1 MARREVA
8 RVVYR
13 NTITRRDAA
22 YVLQVI
28 EDDIA
33 CCVEIFGLYGTWAQ
47 FMSDPLGLSYLRG
60 HDKPKHRL
68 SSADLFLRTVNS
80 KLQTLC
86 YERENKGYE
95 LQPQFTEPGAFH
107 VPNPSLHLT
116 AARRPA
122 PAPPPSPAPPT
133 SNTPAPAAPTA
144 RVIDVAEQPEQPQR
158 YDGSRVEF
166 IEL

>member
-95 LQPQFTEPGAFH
+95 LQPQYTEPGVFY
-107 VPNPSLHLT
+107 VPNLSLHPIAT
-116 AARRPA
+116 RRPA

-144 RVIDVAEQPEQPQR
+144 RVIDVAEEVERPAR
-158 YDGSRVEF
+158 YSVGNFDF